1 MHKKWRRH
9 YRCISSIYTTILK
22 SCRDQSKCCKTLH
35 KKWSFPL
42 RFSSVNVTKFAGNYG
57 FGHIYWRNPY
67 WKTSFFVQWKT
78 ISQESISQSSKH
90 NSIHIQL
97 LCDFP
102 TTPQR
107 ESHRLQMLTKIGEDV
122 IAHSINYPYFAYF
135 SEFLLY
141 NSDYWWNQPTL
152 CGSNSTALR
161 IEKSKKFYC
170 AQAAKTMQSVNVVE
184 ESNFTMETHFRSYS
198 KLWFSNEISS

>member
-1 MHKKWRRH
+1 MWP
-9 YRCISSIYTTILK
+9 SSRETTDLVTFTEEIRNEKLHFLCSERQYLK
-22 SCRDQSKCCKTLH
+22 NQFQSL
-35 KKWSFPL
+35 P
-42 RFSSVNVTKFAGNYG
+42 
-57 FGHIYWRNPY
+57 
-67 WKTSFFVQWKT
+67 
-78 ISQESISQSSKH
+78 KH
-90 NSIHIQL
+90 NSIHIQF

-102 TTPQR
+102 TAPQR

-135 SEFLLY
+135 SEVLL
-141 NSDYWWNQPTL
+141 NNWDYWWNQPTL
-152 CGSNSTALR
+152 CSICGSNSMALR

-184 ESNFTMETHFRSYS
+184 ESNFTMGTHFRSYS